1 MLEVS
6 LCCRLWA
13 RSSVGQSRSL
23 LSSWSGVRIPPG
35 PPFIPKRHMS
45 APTVSIF
52 FAREASPGCF
62 FGRGFFS
69 CPAKEQ
75 GRTPGYVLHFFS
87 RVSKK
92 TAPMMSAHPP
102 QPMALKFS
110 SKKSQTQRV
119 PSTGSML
126 PTTAD
131 CTWVMHLRLRARKM

>member
-45 APTVSIF
+45 APTGSIF
-52 FAREASPGCF
+52 FCKRGLARVF
-62 FGRGFFS
+62 FRTRLFFM
-69 CPAKEQ
+69 PRKMQ
-75 GRTPGYVLHFFS
+75 GRTSGYVLHFFS

>member
-52 FAREASPGCF
+52 LQERPRPGVFSDEAF
-62 FGRGFFS
+62 FMPR
-69 CPAKEQ
+69 KMQ
-75 GRTPGYVLHFFS
+75 GRTSGYVLHFFS